1 MTFSLSTSLT
11 HINIDESS
19 IIDIYRS
26 ACPVTPPDPMY
37 GGHPCEAYLCT
48 GREGNLLLAY
58 VAILDTKTRIPF
70 IFTSACDA
78 KDAAACRQV
87 VAEAN
92 DFIASM
98 GFSLEKVNIDYGA
111 AMRQVVIRNLRIMRP
126 PPRPRTAQ
134 TPKKQA
140 PAGESPIDQA
150 GTGTPPQE
158 VSPPPSRP
166 RQVPG
171 TAASSHA
178 EASPDGDSLLAAELS
193 ALQAAFE
200 RLAQEKSEAETNAGQ
215 AIADLTAQ
223 LEHAVAARTKAEK
236 SGRDALAQHR
246 QADDA
251 RLREMERLES
261 ELKLAAEARLAAED
275 ALAKEIARHRE
286 SEARA
291 SGEIARLEAALEGGR
306 TRHAETEARLHK
318 AEADLREAGNDLEAE
333 ANRRAESET
342 AAKKRERE
350 LRKELGALRE
360 EGNATGAMLRDRE
373 ERCRSLTEERDRL
386 RDRLAEALDTAP
398 PEHAVQDA
406 ELVREAEL
414 LKDANQALTG
424 QQEEAR
430 REHDLAMGALE
441 AELRTASEKR
451 EHELRK
457 ELAAL
462 REEGN
467 ATGAMLR
474 DREERCRSLTQERD
488 RLRDRLAE
496 ALDTATPE
504 PEHVVQDAG
513 LVREAELLKDANQ
526 ALAGQL
532 EEARREHGLVMG
544 ALEAELRTAFEK
556 AESLEADVERLASE
570 KRSRDSLGAA
580 FKKKVR
586 YAVERLKKEKQELEE
601 ELRRLRERI
610 DERPLPLPPVTPDA
624 AGPVIAPSLVMAEA
638 DAESPPPAAT
648 PTMGTSLGSPGSAF
662 QSGDAV
668 FRHNPDLT
676 TISCH
681 SPDEVTEV
689 HSSIN
694 AIQAGPFGR
703 KPQVCLAYVLGVRH
717 GKKTAVYLAWL
728 LQEERCVLVCTPE
741 KQPENAAGYAAI
753 MRDAIF
759 YFESTGFMMDRL
771 DLSKAVRVQ
780 LKALEQSGVCRFDGH
795 QAPRASTG

>member
-373 ERCRSLTEERDRL
+373 ERCRSLT
-386 RDRLAEALDTAP
+386 
-398 PEHAVQDA
+398 
-406 ELVREAEL
+406 
-414 LKDANQALTG
+414 
-424 QQEEAR
+424 
-430 REHDLAMGALE
+430 
-441 AELRTASEKR
+441 
-451 EHELRK
+451 
-457 ELAAL
+457 
-462 REEGN
+462 
-467 ATGAMLR
+467 
-474 DREERCRSLTQERD
+474 QERD

-586 YAVERLKKEKQELEE
+586 YAVERLKKEKQELED

-728 LQEERCVLVCTPE
+728 LQEERCVLVCIPE

>member
-1 MTFSLSTSLT
+1 MTLSLSTSLT

-48 GREGNLLLAY
+48 GRESNLLLAY

-158 VSPPPSRP
+158 VSPAPSRP

-261 ELKLAAEARLAAED
+261 KLKLAAEARLAAED

-291 SGEIARLEAALEGGR
+291 SGEIARLEAALEEGR

-350 LRKELGALRE
+350 LRKELAALRE
-360 EGNATGAMLRDRE
+360 EGNATGAILRDRE
-373 ERCRSLTEERDRL
+373 EQCRSLTQE

-398 PEHAVQDA
+398 
-406 ELVREAEL
+406 
-414 LKDANQALTG
+414 
-424 QQEEAR
+424 
-430 REHDLAMGALE
+430 
-441 AELRTASEKR
+441 
-451 EHELRK
+451 
-457 ELAAL
+457 
-462 REEGN
+462 
-467 ATGAMLR
+467 
-474 DREERCRSLTQERD
+474 
-488 RLRDRLAE
+488 
-496 ALDTATPE
+496 PE

-532 EEARREHGLVMG
+532 EEARREHDLVMG

-601 ELRRLRERI
+601 ELQRLRERI

-624 AGPVIAPSLVMAEA
+624 AGPVIPPSLVVAEA
-638 DAESPPPAAT
+638 DAESPPASAT

-676 TISCH
+676 AISCH